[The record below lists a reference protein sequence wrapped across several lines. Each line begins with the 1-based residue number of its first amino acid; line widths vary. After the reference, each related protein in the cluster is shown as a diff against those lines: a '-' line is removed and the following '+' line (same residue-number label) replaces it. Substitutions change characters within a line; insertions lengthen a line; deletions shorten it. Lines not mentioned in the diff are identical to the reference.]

1 MLSLL
6 VTWILSAL
14 CLYLTAIIV
23 PRFTIHSFPSALWA
37 AVVIGFLNMVL
48 RPILWFLTLPINI
61 LTLGLFTFVVNAI
74 ILKLAAKLLKGFDID
89 GWLPAILGAIVLAI
103 LQSLLLMMM
112 GDPGYPGVES
122 APPEAAV

>member
-1 MLSLL
+1 MIALL
-6 VTWILSAL
+6 VTWVLSAL
-14 CLYLTAIIV
+14 CLYLTALIV

-61 LTLGLFTFVVNAI
+61 ITLGLFTFVVNAV
-74 ILKLAAKLLKGFDID
+74 ILKVAAKLLKGFDIE

-103 LQSLLLMMM
+103 VQSLILMVW
-112 GDPGYPGVES
+112 GDVGYSMDPVPPES
-122 APPEAAV
+122 AV